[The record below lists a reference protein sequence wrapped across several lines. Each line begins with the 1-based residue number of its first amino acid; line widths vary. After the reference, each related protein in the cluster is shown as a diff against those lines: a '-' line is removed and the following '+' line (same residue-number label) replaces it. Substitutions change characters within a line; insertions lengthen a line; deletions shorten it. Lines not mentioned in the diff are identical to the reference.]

1 MGAILVVDDDESIC
15 SLIREILAQEGHD
28 CTISTEASEAL
39 DTIARGR
46 YDLVIL
52 DHNMPKMTGTDILL
66 QVRADPRFAQL
77 PVVILTADGLY
88 LRKGEAGTAAGDP
101 DGCLS
106 KPVDRAKLVALVK
119 TLSSRGAAQ
128 SRPR

>member
-1 MGAILVVDDDESIC
+1 MAAILVVDDDETIR
-15 SLIREILAQEGHD
+15 SLVREILTQEGHA
-28 CTISTEASEAL
+28 CTTSDGGPDAL
-39 DTIARGR
+39 DKITRMR
-46 YDLVIL
+46 YDLVLL

-66 QVRADPRFAQL
+66 QLRADPRFADI

-106 KPVDRAKLVALVK
+106 KPLDRAKLVALVA
-119 TLSSRGAAQ
+119 TMLVRGAVKKA
-128 SRPR
+128 R

>member
-1 MGAILVVDDDESIC
+1 MAAILVVDDDETIR
-15 SLIREILAQEGHD
+15 SLLREILTQEGHACATSD
-28 CTISTEASEAL
+28 GGPDAL
-39 DTIARGR
+39 DKIARVR
-46 YDLVIL
+46 YDLVLL

-66 QVRADPRFAQL
+66 QLRADPRFADI

-106 KPVDRAKLVALVK
+106 KPLDRVTLVALV
-119 TLSSRGAAQ
+119 TTILGRGAAKKV
-128 SRPR
+128 R